1 MFFTYLRRE
10 LRRRMRQAIF
20 IALGLA
26 LGVGLVI
33 TVTAASAGVKNAQ
46 GTVLHALY
54 GVGTD
59 VTVTKTPKAGS
70 FTPGSFGFG
79 FRAGTGSR
87 PVAGTKINNNTL
99 SASPTLA
106 AISSS
111 SVATV
116 AGLHDVA
123 AAAGGLTLDNRTISG
138 TVPAVNVNGGGF
150 GGGGGASGSGG
161 SGNGGQSFRA
171 NFTTSNFSVAGVDI
185 GRGELGPLSSGKLSA
200 GRTFSASDT
209 SANVALV
216 DASYATQNKLKTGST
231 IAVGNKSGQATNFK
245 VVGIVSEPAG
255 DNPSDV
261 YIPLAVAQN
270 LASLKNQVNTIY
282 VAASSS
288 SAISSVQSQIS
299 KALPGYTVTTSSDLA
314 SEVTG
319 SLSSASS
326 LANNLG
332 KWLALAVLIA
342 AFLLASLLTMAAV
355 SRRVREFGTL
365 KALGWKSRRIIG
377 QVMGEAVTLGL
388 IGGAIGIGLGL
399 AGAELVSKLSPKLSA
414 VVGQTTGSATPG
426 GARQFGFGGRR
437 RRRRRRRRS
446 WRRGLRR
453 GRWGRRWRLRRGFRS
468 RHLPPPRGGQP
479 HGGGAPV
486 RRGERQRDPARGR
499 AGRGGRHHRRHLRR
513 LAGRAAAS
521 CRRPGQG
528 RLRHRR
534 EDSMYKLSGV
544 TKNYAKGREIVAAL
558 RGVDLVIEDGEWL
571 AIQGPT
577 GHGKSTLL
585 QILGGLDRPS
595 AGIVDFD
602 GRDLGQL
609 REAEVTRVRAT
620 SIGFVFQTFNL
631 IPTLSA
637 QENVEAALVPLH
649 VSTAARQQRAAVA
662 LEAVGLGDRLRHVPG
677 ELSGGQQQRVAIARA
692 LVKEPKVLLADE
704 PTGNLDEDTRDEIIG
719 LLEVMWRE
727 RGLTMVLVTHDS
739 TVARRAQRIGVMKKG
754 LLSFRQPARD
764 LTAERLRPPDLA
776 AADSV
781 PADE

>member
-70 FTPGSFGFG
+70 FSPGSFGFG
-79 FRAGTGSR
+79 FRAGTRSR
-87 PVAGTKINNNTL
+87 PVAGTKINDSTL
-99 SASPTLA
+99 AASPTLA
-106 AISSS
+106 SISSS

-116 AGLHDVA
+116 ASLHNVS
-123 AAAGGLTLDNRTISG
+123 AAAGGLTLNNRTISG

-150 GGGGGASGSGG
+150 GGGAGGGSGSGG
-161 SGNGGQSFRA
+161 SGSGSSGGGGQSFRA
-171 NFTTSNFSVAGVDI
+171 NFTTSSFGVDGVDI
-185 GRGELGPLSSGKLSA
+185 GGGELGPLSSGKLSA
-200 GRTFSASDT
+200 GRTFSAPDT
-209 SANVALV
+209 GANVALV

-231 IAVGNKSGQATNFK
+231 IAVGNTSGKATTFK

-270 LASLKNQVNTIY
+270 LAGLKNQVNTIY

-288 SAISSVQSQIS
+288 SAIGTVSSEIS
-299 KALPGYTVTTSSDLA
+299 KALPGETVTTSSDLA

-332 KWLALAVLIA
+332 KWLALAVLVA

-426 GARQFGFGGRR
+426 GARQFGFGAGA
-437 RRRRRRRRS
+437 
-446 WRRGLRR
+446 
-453 GRWGRRWRLRRGFRS
+453 
-468 RHLPPPRGGQP
+468 
-479 HGGGAPV
+479 GGGGGGGFGGGP
-486 RRGERQRDPARGR
+486 G
-499 AGRGGRHHRRHLRR
+499 AG
-513 LAGRAAAS
+513 
-521 CRRPGQG
+521 
-528 RLRHRR
+528 
-534 EDSMYKLSGV
+534 
-544 TKNYAKGREIVAAL
+544 T
-558 RGVDLVIEDGEWL
+558 
-571 AIQGPT
+571 
-577 GHGKSTLL
+577 
-585 QILGGLDRPS
+585 
-595 AGIVDFD
+595 
-602 GRDLGQL
+602 
-609 REAEVTRVRAT
+609 
-620 SIGFVFQTFNL
+620 
-631 IPTLSA
+631 
-637 QENVEAALVPLH
+637 
-649 VSTAARQQRAAVA
+649 
-662 LEAVGLGDRLRHVPG
+662 
-677 ELSGGQQQRVAIARA
+677 
-692 LVKEPKVLLADE
+692 
-704 PTGNLDEDTRDEIIG
+704 
-719 LLEVMWRE
+719 
-727 RGLTMVLVTHDS
+727 
-739 TVARRAQRIGVMKKG
+739 
-754 LLSFRQPARD
+754 FRQPGSAGHTVAVHLSAAVSANVILLAVVLAVAGGIVAGIFGGWR
-764 LTAERLRPPDLA
+764 AARLRPA
-776 AADSV
+776 AALAKV
-781 PADE
+781 A

>member
-70 FTPGSFGFG
+70 FSPGSFGFG

-116 AGLHDVA
+116 AGLHGVA
-123 AAAGGLTLDNRTISG
+123 AAAGGLSLENRTISG

-150 GGGGGASGSGG
+150 GGGSGSGG
-161 SGNGGQSFRA
+161 SGSGSSGGGGQSFRA

-231 IAVGNKSGQATNFK
+231 IAVGNTSGKATTFK

-270 LASLKNQVNTIY
+270 LAGLKNQVNTIY

-288 SAISSVQSQIS
+288 SAIGTVSSEIS
-299 KALPGYTVTTSSDLA
+299 KALPGETVTTSSDLA

-332 KWLALAVLIA
+332 KWLALAVLVA

-426 GARQFGFGGRR
+426 GARQFGFGAGA
-437 RRRRRRRRS
+437 
-446 WRRGLRR
+446 GA
-453 GRWGRRWRLRRGFRS
+453 
-468 RHLPPPRGGQP
+468 GGG
-479 HGGGAPV
+479 GGGA
-486 RRGERQRDPARGR
+486 
-499 AGRGGRHHRRHLRR
+499 GG
-513 LAGRAAAS
+513 GGFGGGGGGGGGGFGGGPGAATF
-521 CRRPGQG
+521 RRPGAAS
-528 RLRHRR
+528 HTVAVH
-534 EDSMYKLSGV
+534 LSAAV
-544 TKNYAKGREIVAAL
+544 SANVILLAVVLAVA
-558 RGVDLVIEDGEWL
+558 
-571 AIQGPT
+571 
-577 GHGKSTLL
+577 
-585 QILGGLDRPS
+585 GGII
-595 AGIVDFD
+595 AGIF
-602 GRDLGQL
+602 GGW
-609 REAEVTRVRAT
+609 
-620 SIGFVFQTFNL
+620 
-631 IPTLSA
+631 
-637 QENVEAALVPLH
+637 
-649 VSTAARQQRAAVA
+649 RAA
-662 LEAVGLGDRLRHVPG
+662 
-677 ELSGGQQQRVAIARA
+677 
-692 LVKEPKVLLADE
+692 
-704 PTGNLDEDTRDEIIG
+704 
-719 LLEVMWRE
+719 
-727 RGLTMVLVTHDS
+727 
-739 TVARRAQRIGVMKKG
+739 
-754 LLSFRQPARD
+754 
-764 LTAERLRPPDLA
+764 RLRPA
-776 AADSV
+776 AALAKV
-781 PADE
+781 A

>member
-116 AGLHDVA
+116 VGLHDVA

-150 GGGGGASGSGG
+150 GGGGGASGSGGSGNGG

-270 LASLKNQVNTIY
+270 LAGLKNQVNTIY

-426 GARQFGFGGRR
+426 GARQFGFGG
-437 RRRRRRRRS
+437 
-446 WRRGLRR
+446 
-453 GRWGRRWRLRRGFRS
+453 
-468 RHLPPPRGGQP
+468 GGG
-479 HGGGAPV
+479 GGGAGGGGFGGGGGGGGGGFGGGP
-486 RRGERQRDPARGR
+486 G
-499 AGRGGRHHRRHLRR
+499 AGTF
-513 LAGRAAAS
+513 
-521 CRRPGQG
+521 RRPGAAS
-528 RLRHRR
+528 HTVAVH
-534 EDSMYKLSGV
+534 LSAAV
-544 TKNYAKGREIVAAL
+544 SANVILLAVVLAVA
-558 RGVDLVIEDGEWL
+558 
-571 AIQGPT
+571 
-577 GHGKSTLL
+577 
-585 QILGGLDRPS
+585 GGII
-595 AGIVDFD
+595 AGIF
-602 GRDLGQL
+602 GGW
-609 REAEVTRVRAT
+609 
-620 SIGFVFQTFNL
+620 
-631 IPTLSA
+631 
-637 QENVEAALVPLH
+637 
-649 VSTAARQQRAAVA
+649 RAA
-662 LEAVGLGDRLRHVPG
+662 
-677 ELSGGQQQRVAIARA
+677 
-692 LVKEPKVLLADE
+692 
-704 PTGNLDEDTRDEIIG
+704 
-719 LLEVMWRE
+719 
-727 RGLTMVLVTHDS
+727 
-739 TVARRAQRIGVMKKG
+739 
-754 LLSFRQPARD
+754 
-764 LTAERLRPPDLA
+764 RLRPA
-776 AADSV
+776 AALAKV
-781 PADE
+781 A